1 MEDKDRMKEKRYL
14 VSWRGRGLQNLHS
27 GTVLKQH
34 RSLRGGVEVQSCPDA
49 RSSGLCLCGL
59 LNH

>member
-1 MEDKDRMKEKRYL
+1 
-14 VSWRGRGLQNLHS
+14 LQNLHS

-34 RSLRGGVEVQSCPDA
+34 RSLRGSVEVQSCPDA
-49 RSSGLCLCGL
+49 RRSSGLCLCGL